1 MSILDTKT
9 QFGVVSRINHWLST
23 LIILGLLAVGLY
35 FSEMPRGDEKTSLI
49 KFHIAVASL
58 AWVFLMFRILWR
70 GLNRRTEELP
80 QPAALQL
87 LTRTVKGILVLA
99 LLVMLITGP
108 LMVWTAGFP
117 IAPFDLFSIASPTGK
132 IEWLHELLEETHA
145 VAAWVMIGALS
156 LHVLGTLK
164 HLLFDRSTFMG
175 RMLGRGN
182 TGAVEALARPNPAK
196 AIS

>member
-1 MSILDTKT
+1 MSVLDTQT
-9 QFGVVSRINHWLST
+9 QFGFVSRVNHWLST

-164 HLLFDRSTFMG
+164 HLRFDRSTFMG

-182 TGAVEALARPNPAK
+182 TGGAEALAQPNPAK